1 MVLPRLVIAVLAMSA
16 LAACGG
22 NTPAPPPEQNAEA
35 PAAEAPA
42 APQPAAPR
50 PAPAAEGTAASAS
63 AVAPMI
69 GTWAAD
75 LANCQNG
82 AITIT
87 ETRFEGAENGCDIT
101 SIVDNGDG
109 SFTATLSCTA
119 EGAATTERISMVP
132 LFAPTGEGIGLTYLD
147 RGNEAVTVLRCVA
160 PRG

>member
-1 MVLPRLVIAVLAMSA
+1 MVLRFFLAALAMSA

-22 NTPAPPPEQNAEA
+22 NTPAAPSEQNAEA

-50 PAPAAEGTAASAS
+50 PAPAPEGTAASEQ

-109 SFTATLSCTA
+109 SFTASLACTG
-119 EGAATTERISMVP
+119 EGATAGERISMVP

-147 RGNEAVTVLRCVA
+147 RGNEQVTVLRCVA